1 MDDDDDER
9 GSGVWRAIVG
19 IAVITEPG
27 SFAIRL
33 PGLGLV
39 WLERD
44 ATVTA

>member
-1 MDDDDDER
+1 LDDDDDER

-33 PGLGLV
+33 GLV

-44 ATVTA
+44 ATVTD